1 MNEEDGIDVDLYVYF
16 KYGVSVPKVAM
27 EIQKRVKQQVLF
39 MTDIELNEVNIHVI
53 ALVPEKVEQLD
64 LQELFENEEADNE

>member
-1 MNEEDGIDVDLYVYF
+1 
-16 KYGVSVPKVAM
+16 
-27 EIQKRVKQQVLF
+27 